1 MASHGTSH
9 VFSDV
14 GTDRSSPVSW
24 SSAIPFSL
32 WASLPNNHGGNA
44 LKTKKQL
51 DALIEMARTQ
61 KASGALKGRTTEADD
76 TSTNSWG
83 PQMRV

>member
-1 MASHGTSH
+1 M
-9 VFSDV
+9 VVRD
-14 GTDRSSPVSW
+14 
-24 SSAIPFSL
+24 PFFTL
-32 WASLPNNHGGNA
+32 GKFAQQPWRNA

-51 DALIEMARTQ
+51 DALIEMARAQ

-83 PQMRV
+83 PMMRT